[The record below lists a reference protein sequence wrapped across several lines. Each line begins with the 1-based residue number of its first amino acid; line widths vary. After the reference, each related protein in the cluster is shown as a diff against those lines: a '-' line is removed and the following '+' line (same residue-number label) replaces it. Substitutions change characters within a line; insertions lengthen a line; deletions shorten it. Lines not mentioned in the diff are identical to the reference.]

1 MDLWSGIRCS
11 GWRCSVWV
19 QSLGSLGLWKPER
32 SGPEQECTLHPLSW
46 ALLINI
52 WRGLQSG
59 DVFWLGEQLVWCC
72 LSHLSLY
79 TSLSSHPWNLPGT
92 VWSFTARTPW
102 SYRATSL
109 QHPRAE
115 WVHFSE
121 MGHFKMPWNS
131 HQKSRRKVVNTLN
144 YSPQTLSRHQ
154 CNFIDFSEI
163 SVNVGMEMQ
172 QI

>member
-1 MDLWSGIRCS
+1 MFWVEMVSVSAVPGLSGFVETWKEWPRAGVHPAPS
-11 GWRCSVWV
+11 FLSSSHKYLEGAAVRGSV
-19 QSLGSLGLWKPER
+19 L
-32 SGPEQECTLHPLSW
+32 
-46 ALLINI
+46 
-52 WRGLQSG
+52 
-59 DVFWLGEQLVWCC
+59 LGEQLVWCC

-79 TSLSSHPWNLPGT
+79 TSLCSHPWNLPGT

-102 SYRATSL
+102 SHRATSL